1 MFVRLRV
8 QPLQSA
14 LPIRYR
20 YFKPLKKR
28 APNAQFAMCEVGE
41 RGPNGK
47 QQSAPNTQIS
57 HKAWKCRW
65 IQASASNY
73 LQTLPQL

>member
-1 MFVRLRV
+1 MFARLRV

-20 YFKPLKKR
+20 YYKPLIKPR
-28 APNAQFAMCEVGE
+28 AYAQIAMCEVGE
-41 RGPNGK
+41 LGPNGK

-57 HKAWKCRW
+57 HKAWKCRR

-73 LQTLPQL
+73 LQTHPQR